1 MGSFTQKAPSLPFHP
16 GSATETGAGQLALR
30 WAESLHCANAPL
42 EEPGNVEG
50 EAGLLSREQGPGPG
64 FPGARRLS
72 GKPGEVSSGRE
83 GHTCSATDTGTFQPQ
98 ACSWQAFVFIH
109 SQD

>member
-1 MGSFTQKAPSLPFHP
+1 MGSFTQKAPGLSFHP
-16 GSATETGAGQLALR
+16 GSATGDGAGQLALG
-30 WAESLHCANAPL
+30 WAESLRCADAPL
-42 EEPGNVEG
+42 EEPGNAEG
-50 EAGLLSREQGPGPG
+50 EAGLPSREQGPGPG

-72 GKPGEVSSGRE
+72 GKPGEVSSGPE

-98 ACSWQAFVFIH
+98 ACSCQPVVFIH